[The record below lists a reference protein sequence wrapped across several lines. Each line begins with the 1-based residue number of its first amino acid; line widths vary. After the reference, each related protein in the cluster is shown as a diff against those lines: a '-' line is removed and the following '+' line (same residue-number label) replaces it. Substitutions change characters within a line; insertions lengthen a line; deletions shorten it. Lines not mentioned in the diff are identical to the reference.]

1 MTSRILVTFATKYGS
16 TQGTAETIAKTL
28 TDKNFA
34 VDVMPSRD
42 VTSLEEYQAIVI
54 GTPLY
59 AGSMLSDT
67 TKFLNRHKDALE
79 TMPSALFVLGP
90 LEGTSEEM
98 RGVQAQL
105 VTNRKKFPWFKPVA
119 TKVFVGALDL
129 AKLRFPDSLI
139 KLYRSTPQNPL
150 RSKDGRD
157 WKAIQAWADSLP
169 ETLNLKAN

>member
-1 MTSRILVTFATKYGS
+1 MPSRILVTYATKYGS
-16 TQGTAETIAKTL
+16 TQGTAEIIAKTL
-28 TDKNFA
+28 TDQNFT
-34 VDVMPSRD
+34 VDVIPSRD
-42 VTSLEEYQAIVI
+42 VASLDGYQAIVI

-59 AGSMLSDT
+59 AGSILSDT
-67 TKFLNRHKDALE
+67 TKFLNRQKDALE

-105 VTNRKKFPWFKPVA
+105 VTNRKKFPWFKPVV
-119 TKVFVGALDL
+119 TKIFVGALDL

-157 WKAIQAWADSLP
+157 WKAIQAWTASLP
-169 ETLNLKAN
+169 EIFNLKAD